1 MSVNKLLWLGCGDCE
16 GLKYFHS
23 QFDEMLLIDARHL
36 DELAIPEN
44 FKGSFKQLV
53 VSTEESLSTF
63 KETNIPELSSLNSIG
78 CFLSNFPGL
87 KVENEREVHTKNV
100 FDIVHD
106 FFTGAGKK
114 TLVLDIPDSQLE
126 LLSSLSAENALNI
139 IDEIIVWSVPQ
150 DSEWQET
157 EDSIKLYLEN
167 NGFVSFT
174 RGENFSGYNWVHFI
188 PNPLFFKLSA
198 LSEKSSELENKLKE
212 ENKKNKELQE
222 KYELLKQTGIRLES
236 QIELIQKLM
245 SFDS

>member
-23 QFDEMLLIDARHL
+23 QFDEMLLIDSRHI

-44 FKGSFKQLV
+44 IKGSFQQLV
-53 VSTEESLSTF
+53 VSTKESLSIF
-63 KETNIPELSSLNSIG
+63 KETNIPELSSLNIVG

-87 KVENEREVHTKNV
+87 KVENEREVYTKNV

-106 FFTGAGKK
+106 FFTGADKK
-114 TLVLDIPDSQLE
+114 TLILDIPDSQFK
-126 LLSSLSAENALNI
+126 LLSVLADEDALNN

-150 DSEWQET
+150 DSEGQET
-157 EDSIKLYLEN
+157 DDSIRLYLEN

-188 PNPLFFKLSA
+188 PNPLFFKLKV
-198 LSEKSSELENKLKE
+198 LREKSIELEDKLKE
-212 ENKKNKELQE
+212 ENKKNKGLQE